1 MTQPAISILHYAS
14 PPGVGGVESL
24 IGHQARALHRLSY
37 PVRVLS
43 GEGAAFDAS
52 IPTHIDPRFHST
64 HPQVLARKQ
73 ELDAGQV
80 TPAFESLVEQMTE
93 ALRQALGESTV
104 CIAHNLLTLHKNLA
118 LTAALR
124 RVRDLRLIAYCHDLA
139 WTNTQYRAELH
150 AGYPWD
156 LLRQPWPGV
165 RYVTIS
171 QARQAEMAV
180 LLGIPPQD
188 IPVITPGIDPASFFR
203 WGAETTHLA
212 EHFRWLEADGL
223 LLLPA
228 RLTRRKNI
236 EFALHVLAA
245 LRQHSERDFRLIVT
259 GPPGPHNPDNAHY
272 LRELLT
278 LRESLGL
285 DSVAHFCALTQTDAV
300 QVLSDDTVSDL
311 YRLADTLFFPSTQ
324 EGFGIPI
331 LEAGL
336 SGTPIF
342 CSDLAPLRQT
352 GQTEIYTFDPRNAQA
367 ESVAESIWATL
378 HESRTYRLRLRVRQQ
393 YRWETLVRDQ
403 LVPLLG

>member
-1 MTQPAISILHYAS
+1 MRPAIAILHYAS

-24 IGHQARALHRLSY
+24 IGHQARALHRLGY

-43 GEGAAFDAS
+43 GQGAAFDDD

-64 HPQVLARKQ
+64 HPSVLARKQ

-80 TPAFESLVEQMTE
+80 TPAFESLVEEMTQ
-93 ALRQALGESTV
+93 ALRLALAGSTV
-104 CIAHNLLTLHKNLA
+104 CIAHNLLTLHKNLP

-124 RVRDLRLIAYCHDLA
+124 RLRNIRLIAYCHDLA
-139 WTNTQYRAELH
+139 WTNSQYRAELH

-156 LLRQPWPGV
+156 LLRQPWPAV
-165 RYVTIS
+165 QYVTIS

-180 LLGIPPQD
+180 LLGIPPQQ

-203 WGAETTHLA
+203 WGAETIRLA
-212 EHFRWLEADGL
+212 ERFGWLDADGV

-245 LRQHSERDFRLIVT
+245 LRSHSGRDFRLIVT

-272 LRELLT
+272 LRELLA
-278 LRESLGL
+278 LRESLG
-285 DSVAHFCALTQTDAV
+285 VVTAAHFCALTETDAV

-311 YRLADTLFFPSTQ
+311 YRLADALFFPSTQ

-336 SGTPIF
+336 SGIPVF

-352 GQTEIYTFDPRNAQA
+352 GQADIHTFDPRNTRA
-367 ESVAESIWATL
+367 EAVAALIWQTL
-378 HESRTYRLRLRVRQQ
+378 HESRTYRLRVRVRQQ
-393 YRWETLVRDQ
+393 FRWETLVRDQ
-403 LVPLLG
+403 LVPLVG